1 MPRTMKCAEQDDR
14 RFHIDTEQARDYPR
28 TLESSTGSRR
38 HACNFE
44 LWISPGNL
52 APHQLTAV
60 GPFYRRGTSSSQ
72 WAYGSAAPRQ
82 AEGFLSMAGS
92 NAIVSG

>member
-1 MPRTMKCAEQDDR
+1 MPQTMKCAEQDDR

-60 GPFYRRGTSSSQ
+60 GPFTAEARRPHNGPMVRPHRGTLKDS
-72 WAYGSAAPRQ
+72 
-82 AEGFLSMAGS
+82 
-92 NAIVSG
+92 